1 MILTIDN
8 FLNSITMYRLVL
20 YYLIGLFLIA
30 LLFSVFGILPYEPL
44 ALIYSLFVLFAA
56 CMLTNLL
63 FTRVFAVEANVES
76 TYITALIL
84 VLIIT
89 PIMMPDIQGGLFL
102 IWAGVIAMASK
113 FIFAI
118 DRKHIFNPAAFAVA
132 VTAATLGKS
141 ASWWVGGNIPMIL
154 FVIVGGVLIVRKI
167 RHADLIVTFFVAAL
181 VSVVLFARTGLDP
194 LVTIQKALIHSPI
207 FFLAFVMLTEPLTT
221 PPTRNLRILYAGLVG
236 ILYSPM
242 VHIMSVYSTPELA
255 LLIGNIFSYCVSPKG
270 KLLLRLKEINSIAR
284 GTQEYVFDT
293 PTIPQF
299 TPGQYMEWTLG
310 QPHIDS
316 RGNRR
321 YFTLASSPTEGVIRL
336 GVRMNVPASTFK
348 NALSTLVPGDSIVAG
363 QLSGDFVMPEDK
375 QQKLVFI
382 AGGIGVTP
390 FRSMIKYLLD
400 KNEKRPITLMYSNK
414 TKEEIAYRLLFD
426 EAGAK
431 LGIKNVYTITDT
443 IPPDWYGR
451 TGFISRTMI
460 EEEVP
465 DHLESM
471 FYISGPQAMV
481 TTFEKT
487 LTEMGIPKSH
497 IKTDFFPGFA

>member
-8 FLNSITMYRLVL
+8 FLNRITMYRLVL

-30 LLFSVFGILPYEPL
+30 LLFSIFGILPYEPL

-63 FTRVFAVEANVES
+63 FTRVFSVEANVES

-89 PIMMPDIQGGLFL
+89 PIALPDVSGGLFL
-102 IWAGVIAMASK
+102 LWAGVIAMASK

-132 VTAATLGKS
+132 VTALTMGKS
-141 ASWWVGGNIPMIL
+141 ASWWISGNIPMIF

-167 RHADLIVTFFVAAL
+167 RHADLMLTFFVAAL
-181 VSVVLFARTGLDP
+181 LSVVLFSHTGVDSIA
-194 LVTIQKALIHSPI
+194 TIQKALIHSPM

-221 PPTRNLRILYAGLVG
+221 PPTRKLRVLYAGIVG

-242 VHIMSVYSTPELA
+242 VHFMSIYSTPELA

-270 KLLLRLKEINSIAR
+270 KLSLRLKEINNIAFA
-284 GTQEYVFDT
+284 TQEYVFDT
-293 PTIPQF
+293 PTMPHF

-321 YFTLASSPTEGVIRL
+321 YFTLASSPTEDVIRL
-336 GVRMNVPASTFK
+336 GVRMNPQASTFK
-348 NALSTLVPGDSIVAG
+348 HALSTLKPGDTIVAG

-400 KNEKRPITLMYSNK
+400 KNEKRHVTLMYSNK
-414 TKEEIAYRLLFD
+414 TKEEIAYKSLFD
-426 EAGAK
+426 EAGTK

-443 IPPDWYGR
+443 IPPDWDGR
-451 TGFISRTMI
+451 TGFISRKMI

-465 DHLESM
+465 DHLESI

-481 TTFEKT
+481 AAFEKI